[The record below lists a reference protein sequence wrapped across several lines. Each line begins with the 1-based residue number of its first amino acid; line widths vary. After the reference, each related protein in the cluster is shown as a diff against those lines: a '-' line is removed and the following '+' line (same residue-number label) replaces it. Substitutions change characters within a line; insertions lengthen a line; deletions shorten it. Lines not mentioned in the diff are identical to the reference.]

1 MEAKLKALR
10 PTQTPPAPRAVSL
23 AAKIATLFNTMPL
36 SLYGLGVLCVV
47 SWVMF
52 LVFGRGGTGAAL
64 KEALGK
70 WEPYGQA
77 RLVSVEETDHSFKG
91 SRYLELSFHGR
102 QEDGTVFSGV
112 SYARDYYGERGDEV
126 EVERLVGTDDVLRVA
141 GASISSSGTLG
152 DHVIVCIPLTFF
164 LVVGVILGIVS
175 PLRAGLRALK
185 FLSNGEIVEGKC
197 VEYQPPPKDRNGE
210 FVRGVPAT
218 FLFEF
223 ESQTDGRMTATY
235 KSMQPWLYWDRPT
248 APLLYLPDESQDE
261 QTFFYYD
268 LPKGIY
274 FDSKRGVCGRLSTV
288 LLHFVLLA
296 FAIAGFVA
304 TFATTMNFDHA
315 TITPTPAASASSPS
329 EGEI

>member
-1 MEAKLKALR
+1 MSKLQEKVESKLKALH
-10 PTQTPPAPRAVSL
+10 PTQTPPAPRDVSL
-23 AAKIATLFNTMPL
+23 SAKIATLFNTMPL

-91 SRYLELSFHGR
+91 SRYLKLSFHGR
-102 QEDGTVFSGV
+102 QEDGTTFSGV
-112 SYARDYYGERGDEV
+112 SYARDYYGEQGDEV
-126 EVERLVGTDDVLRVA
+126 EVERLVGTDDALRVA
-141 GASISSSGTLG
+141 GASISSSGPLG
-152 DHVIVCIPLTFF
+152 DHAVVSIPLTFF

-185 FLSNGEIVEGKC
+185 FLSNGEIAEGNC
-197 VEYQPPPKDRNGE
+197 VEYQPPPKDRKGE

-223 ESQTDGRMTATY
+223 ESQTDGRVTATY
-235 KSMQPWLYWDRPT
+235 KSMQPWLY
-248 APLLYLPDESQDE
+248 
-261 QTFFYYD
+261 
-268 LPKGIY
+268 
-274 FDSKRGVCGRLSTV
+274 
-288 LLHFVLLA
+288 
-296 FAIAGFVA
+296 
-304 TFATTMNFDHA
+304 
-315 TITPTPAASASSPS
+315 
-329 EGEI
+329 